1 MTCEE
6 KRRLIN
12 AYGEAVKNY
21 STSVADLNLT
31 RGKIPKGE
39 YERLLDLSEK
49 ARRTSDKARVTL
61 ERHVAEH
68 GC

>member
-1 MTCEE
+1 MDCEE

-12 AYGEAVKNY
+12 RYGEAVRNY
-21 STSVADLNLT
+21 STTVADLNLT
-31 RGKIPKGE
+31 RGKVLKGE
-39 YERLLDLSEK
+39 YERLRTLSEQ
-49 ARRTSDKARVTL
+49 ARRTSDKARADL